1 MSVFIIHGYF
11 ETLHEIASNK
21 TLGTRECEKP
31 ESRELG
37 EAGATTVRLTQDFT
51 LDRGPKKKLFRASEH
66 RPIICTSIIN
76 PICGRMTKN
85 IHEQ

>member
-51 LDRGPKKKLFRASEH
+51 LDRGPKKKAVQSQRTQADHLH
-66 RPIICTSIIN
+66 IHHKPDLRPHDQKY
-76 PICGRMTKN
+76 P
-85 IHEQ
+85 